1 MLKIE
6 DYRQIVE
13 DQLQMMGGMKRPEGL
28 YDPVRYILSLGGKRI
43 RPALCMASASL
54 FGDYTPAL
62 MPALGIEVFHN
73 FTLLHDDIMDQSDVR
88 RNHPT
93 VHKKWDNNTAI
104 LSGDVMLIKA
114 YELICKSPVGVLP
127 QVLEVFSQTATE
139 VCEGQQF
146 DMEFEKS
153 TDVTEDGYLDMIRLK
168 TAVLIGGS
176 MKIGG
181 ILGGGSLR
189 DCALLYKF
197 GQDIG
202 MAFQLQDDWLDV
214 FGDQKTFG
222 KRIGSDI
229 LNNKKTFLLISALN
243 RLEKELKKELLG
255 WLQRKE
261 YDADEKISA
270 VTRLYNEAGVSE
282 IVAQKRDDYFTRSLE
297 NIEKVNGD
305 REIKQ
310 EIENFAHQLM
320 ARSR

>member
-28 YDPVRYILSLGGKRI
+28 YDPVRYILSLGGKRL
-43 RPALCMASASL
+43 RPVLCLASASL
-54 FGDYTPAL
+54 FGDYTSAL

-88 RNHPT
+88 RNHAT

-114 YELICKSPVGVLP
+114 YELISKSPVGVLP
-127 QVLEVFSQTATE
+127 QVLEVFNKTAIE

-153 TDVTEDGYLDMIRLK
+153 TDVTEAGYLDMIRLK

-189 DCALLYKF
+189 DCGLLYKF

-214 FGDQKTFG
+214 FGNQETFG
-222 KRIGSDI
+222 KKIGSDI

-243 RLEKELKKELLG
+243 RLEKELKKELLD
-255 WLQRKE
+255 WMQRKE

-270 VTRLYNEAGVSE
+270 VTRLFNEAGVSE
-282 IVAQKRDDYFTRSLE
+282 IVIQKRDDYFARSLE
-297 NIEKVNGD
+297 NFEKINGD

-310 EIENFAHQLM
+310 EIENFAHKLM